1 MYQVVF
7 VSALLVYSGKFLF
20 FAVFVFLHILQE
32 TTGILCNTRV
42 ADKTFID
49 EHRRIMY
56 MMMICYEH
64 ECNLVVMQQTLIVH
78 IYNAVWFDII

>member
-1 MYQVVF
+1 MWQVVF
-7 VSALLVYSGKFLF
+7 VSALLFCSGKFLV

-42 ADKTFID
+42 VDKTFID
-49 EHRRIMY
+49 EHRRI
-56 MMMICYEH
+56 MICYEH

-78 IYNAVWFDII
+78 VYNAVWFDII

>member
-1 MYQVVF
+1 M
-7 VSALLVYSGKFLF
+7 SALFVYSGKFLV

-42 ADKTFID
+42 VDKTFID

-56 MMMICYEH
+56 MIMICYEL
-64 ECNLVVMQQTLIVH
+64 ECNLVVMQQTVIVH
-78 IYNAVWFDII
+78 MYNAVWFDII